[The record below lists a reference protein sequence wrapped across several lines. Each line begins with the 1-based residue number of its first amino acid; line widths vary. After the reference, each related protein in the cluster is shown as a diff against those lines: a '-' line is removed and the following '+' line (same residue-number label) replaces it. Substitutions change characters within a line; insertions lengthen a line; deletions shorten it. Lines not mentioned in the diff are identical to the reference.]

1 MMIVSCAVLRQHP
14 FQKMMTLKSTQA
26 LSPVATVMILS
37 CAASLAAEK
46 NLVIAYSIQS
56 LKFPG

>member
-1 MMIVSCAVLRQHP
+1 MMIVSCAVSP
-14 FQKMMTLKSTQA
+14 FQKMMTLKSTHA

-46 NLVIAYSIQS
+46 NLVIAYSIR
-56 LKFPG
+56 LKFRG